1 MGAWMTVPSE
11 GIIWCFRRRRRR
23 PSWAV
28 IFVWSAGWIVDSPI
42 LFAKSLSPP
51 FSAKYSLPNF
61 SSRHFR
67 PIFVAKSITRSTT
80 YSLPTTKGPT
90 SIYHYQQ
97 LSSVVEVLSNGLIG
111 VLSMR
116 LCHHSTR
123 FILISTQHNENVGAA
138 ARAIKTM
145 GFDDLALVSPRDKK
159 VLGRHKVIQMS
170 SGAIDVLRTAK
181 IYTTLHEAIEDRDV
195 VCGTGMPDFD
205 LYRDK
210 SRVVKLQH
218 VEPRVYFD
226 ELLQSRCYKRI
237 NIDTKD
243 DNEGTEGNDDQAVRL
258 AIVFGSEQT
267 GEP

>member
-1 MGAWMTVPSE
+1 
-11 GIIWCFRRRRRR
+11 
-23 PSWAV
+23 
-28 IFVWSAGWIVDSPI
+28 
-42 LFAKSLSPP
+42 
-51 FSAKYSLPNF
+51 
-61 SSRHFR
+61 
-67 PIFVAKSITRSTT
+67 
-80 YSLPTTKGPT
+80 
-90 SIYHYQQ
+90 
-97 LSSVVEVLSNGLIG
+97 
-111 VLSMR
+111 MR

-170 SGAIDVLRTAK
+170 SGAIDVLRNAK

-243 DNEGTEGNDDQAVRL
+243 DNEGAEGNDDQAVRL

-267 GEP
+267 GMSESDMAQCDVMLGIPTNPNFGSLNVAAAAQLIAYDWRMAIGWDEQ